1 MNRLEEIL
9 FDSNEKIVSVL
20 GINTI
25 QKFLSTGIFGNGFA
39 VLSEK
44 RLYFRGKCLYKKYEE
59 KAVYLKDVT
68 GTGFE
73 HIKPISL
80 LIAGIACVAVTVLLL
95 LILISR

>member
-25 QKFLSTGIFGNGFA
+25 QKFLSTGILGNGFA

-44 RLYFRGKCLYKKYEE
+44 RLYFRGKCLYKK
-59 KAVYLKDVT
+59 A
-68 GTGFE
+68 
-73 HIKPISL
+73 
-80 LIAGIACVAVTVLLL
+80 
-95 LILISR
+95 